1 MKRILIVE
9 DKESLGLML
18 RETIESEGL
27 EAEISG
33 NGSDATR
40 RIAEGRRYL
49 AVLTDLRLPGADGI
63 AVLKQVKESDPE
75 CPVIVMTAF
84 GTIENAV
91 QAMKL
96 GAYDFIQK
104 PVDVDHLLLLL
115 RRCREHRE
123 LRYENLLLKEEFQ
136 RTHGLPAIVGESQRI
151 VEVSRAI
158 QKVAPTDSTVL
169 LQGES
174 GTGKE
179 LFARA
184 IHQLSPRRD
193 RPFVP
198 INCAAIPDTLIENEL
213 FGHERG
219 SFTGATGRQLGK
231 FELADT
237 GTIFLDEIGDLGP
250 SVQSKVLR
258 VLQER
263 RFDRIGGAMTIDV
276 DVRIICA
283 TNRNLTEDVKSGRFR
298 EDLFFRINVF
308 PVTIPPLRARR
319 EDIDA
324 LADFFLQRLARD
336 LKKPGLSIS
345 DEARVRLREYEWPGN
360 IRELENCIERA
371 AILCNDS
378 RIEASDLHLAPS
390 SENRIGDVI
399 DLSGTLAAAAERA
412 TRSVEKAKIAD
423 ALQRTSSRNEK
434 LHMASTTPCFA
445 ALVSCHESSAMTM
458 NGRPGKAAACTAVAR
473 SRNSR
478 TKSQLA
484 MPRNSSRRKPSMR

>member
-1 MKRILIVE
+1 MKRLLIVE
-9 DKESLGLML
+9 DKESLALML
-18 RETIESEGL
+18 KETVESEGL
-27 EAEISG
+27 EADIVA
-33 NGSDATR
+33 NGADAGR
-40 RIAEGRRYL
+40 RIAEGRRYF

-63 AVLKQVKESDPE
+63 AVLRQVRETDPD

-91 QAMKL
+91 EAMKL

-104 PVDVDHLLLLL
+104 PVDVDHLMLLL
-115 RRCREHRE
+115 RRCQENRE
-123 LRYENLLLKEEFQ
+123 LRYENLLLKDEFQ
-136 RTHGLPAIVGESQRI
+136 RRHGLPAIVGESSRI
-151 VEVSRAI
+151 VEISRAI

-184 IHQLSPRRD
+184 IHQLSPRRA
-193 RPFVP
+193 RPFVA

-237 GTIFLDEIGDLGP
+237 GTVFLDEIGELGP
-250 SVQSKVLR
+250 AVQSKVLR

-263 RFDRIGGAMTIDV
+263 RFDRIGGTATLDV
-276 DVRIICA
+276 DVRVICA
-283 TNRNLTEDVKSGRFR
+283 TNRNLAEDVKAGRFR

-324 LADFFLQRLARD
+324 LADFFIHKLARE
-336 LKKPGLSIS
+336 LNKSGLTIS
-345 DEARVRLREYEWPGN
+345 DDARARLREYHWPGN

-371 AILCNDS
+371 AILCNNG
-378 RIEASDLHLAPS
+378 RIEPADLHLDAGT
-390 SENRIGDVI
+390 EQRIGDVF
-399 DLSGTLAAAAERA
+399 DLSGSLADATERA
-412 TRSVEKAKIAD
+412 TRDVEKAKIAE
-423 ALQRTSSRNEK
+423 ALRGTSSRNE
-434 LHMASTTPCFA
+434 A
-445 ALVSCHESSAMTM
+445 ADLLGISARTL
-458 NGRPGKAAACTAVAR
+458 AA
-473 SRNSR
+473 
-478 TKSQLA
+478 KMKEYGLE
-484 MPRNSSRRKPSMR
+484 